1 MQNTPLLTT
10 HMILEGIQH
19 ITDIEGYDHMLFLLA
34 LCAPYSY
41 QDWKKIIWM
50 ATAFTLGHSI
60 TLALSA
66 LDIIRFSS
74 DLIELLIPITIMITA
89 IWNVIGLKYNRM
101 RTDWLRYAVTAGFG
115 LIHGM
120 GFSSYLRMILS
131 TASELVSELF
141 LFNVGVELG
150 QIVIIAIIFILIY
163 LLNRFLRLEKSRV
176 NVILSSF
183 AFVVAS
189 WLVYGKLVG

>member
-1 MQNTPLLTT
+1 
-10 HMILEGIQH
+10 MISEGILH
-19 ITDIEGYDHMLFLLA
+19 ITDLEGYDHMLFLLA

-50 ATAFTLGHSI
+50 ATAFTLGHSL

-66 LDIIRFSS
+66 MELIRFSS

-89 IWNVIGLKYNRM
+89 IWNIAGIRFNR
-101 RTDWLRYAVTAGFG
+101 TGIDWLRYAVTAGFG

-120 GFSSYLRMILS
+120 GFSSYLRIIL
-131 TASELVSELF
+131 TQASELVRELF
-141 LFNVGVELG
+141 FFNLGVEIG
-150 QIVIIAIIFILIY
+150 QIIIIAVIFAVIFV
-163 LLNRFLRLEKSRV
+163 LNRMLKLERQRV

-183 AFVVAS
+183 ALVIAS

>member
-1 MQNTPLLTT
+1 
-10 HMILEGIQH
+10 MILEGIQH

-163 LLNRFLRLEKSRV
+163 LLNRFLRLEKSSV

>member
-1 MQNTPLLTT
+1 
-10 HMILEGIQH
+10 MISEGILH
-19 ITDIEGYDHMLFLLA
+19 ITDIQGYDHMLFLLA

-50 ATAFTLGHSI
+50 ATAFTLGHSL

-66 LDIIRFSS
+66 LDLIRFSS

-89 IWNVIGLKYNRM
+89 AWNIFGLRFKPTG
-101 RTDWLRYAVTAGFG
+101 TDWIRYVVTAGFG

-120 GFSSYLRMILS
+120 GFSSYLRMML
-131 TASELVSELF
+131 TQASNLIKELF
-141 LFNVGVELG
+141 LFNLGVEIG
-150 QIVIIAIIFILIY
+150 QIIIIAVVFVFIFIC
-163 LLNRFLRLEKSRV
+163 NRLLRLEKAKV

-183 AFVVAS
+183 AFLVAA
-189 WLVYGKLVG
+189 WLVYGKLAD

>member
-1 MQNTPLLTT
+1 MQNTTLLTA

-163 LLNRFLRLEKSRV
+163 LLNRFLRLEKSSV